1 MAIAITE
8 ILGTDSLSGSRLVL
22 NDNFNILASEI
33 NAIETYFN
41 PTAGII
47 NNLNNLTT
55 QSLRVGINSP
65 LLDINANTF
74 SILTSIAVSGNITLN
89 GSGLFRN
96 NDNPQTLNDA
106 LASPLT
112 TIAVGTSTA
121 PPTFTVE
128 RVGNSNV
135 ATPLV
140 IQLNDGVIGQ
150 EIFFVYA
157 DATTGQVQIVGA
169 IDPIIGPAGT
179 NIKLNKKGD
188 TVHLLC
194 VDDGTGNGDWYVTG
208 GNSYTIS

>member
-74 SILTSIAVSGNITLN
+74 SILTSIVVSGNIRLD
-89 GSGLFRN
+89 GAGLIRDN
-96 NDNPQTLNDA
+96 TNPQTLDDI

-112 TIAVGTSTA
+112 TIAVGTSTT
-121 PPTFTVE
+121 PPAFTIE
-128 RVGNSNV
+128 RVGNSNG
-135 ATPLV
+135 APTLV
-140 IQLNDGVIGQ
+140 IQLNDGIIGQ
-150 EIFFVYA
+150 EIFFVYSK
-157 DATTGQVQIVGA
+157 ATTGAVEIEGA
-169 IDPIIGPAGT
+169 INSIIGNGGT
-179 NIKLNKKGD
+179 TILLDQQGE

-194 VDDGTGNGDWYVTG
+194 VDDGTGNGDWYVVG
-208 GNSYTIS
+208 GSGYTIS

>member
-106 LASPLT
+106 LANPLT

-121 PPTFTVE
+121 PPAFTVE

-157 DATTGQVQIVGA
+157 DATTGAVEIVGA
-169 IDPIIGPAGT
+169 INPIIGPGGT
-179 NIKLNKKGD
+179 SIELNKKGD

-194 VDDGTGNGDWYVTG
+194 VDDGTGNGDWYVIG

>member
-33 NAIETYFN
+33 NAIEIYFN

-47 NNLNNLTT
+47 NNLNNLIT

-65 LLDINANTF
+65 LLEINANTF
-74 SILTSIAVSGNITLN
+74 SILTGISVSGNITLN
-89 GSGLFRN
+89 GAGLIRN

-106 LASPLT
+106 LADPLT
-112 TIAVGTSTA
+112 TIDVGTSTV
-121 PPTFTVE
+121 PPAFTVE
-128 RVGNSNV
+128 RVGNTVGSV
-135 ATPLV
+135 PLV
-140 IQLNDGVIGQ
+140 IQLHDGVIGQ

-157 DATTGQVQIVGA
+157 DATTGPVQIIGA
-169 IDPIIGPAGT
+169 INPIIGPAGT
-179 NIKLNKKGD
+179 SIELNKKGD

-194 VDDGTGNGDWYVTG
+194 VDDGTGNDNWYVVG

>member
-33 NAIETYFN
+33 NAIEIYFN

-65 LLDINANTF
+65 LLEINANAF
-74 SILTSIAVSGNITLN
+74 SILTGISVSGNITLN
-89 GSGLFRN
+89 GAGLIRN
-96 NDNPQTLNDA
+96 NDNPQTLNDV
-106 LASPLT
+106 LANPLT
-112 TIAVGTSTA
+112 TIAVGTSTV
-121 PPTFTVE
+121 PPAFTVE
-128 RVGNSNV
+128 RVGN
-135 ATPLV
+135 ALIDPLV

-157 DATTGQVQIVGA
+157 DATTGPVQIIGA
-169 IDPIIGPAGT
+169 INPIIGPAGT
-179 NIKLNKKGD
+179 SIELNKKGD

-194 VDDGTGNGDWYVTG
+194 VDDGTGNDNWYIIG
-208 GNSYTIS
+208 GNSYAIVS

>member
-74 SILTSIAVSGNITLN
+74 SILTSIVVSGNIRLD
-89 GSGLFRN
+89 GAGLIRDN
-96 NDNPQTLNDA
+96 TNPQTLDDI

-112 TIAVGTSTA
+112 TIAVGTSTT
-121 PPTFTVE
+121 PPAFTIE
-128 RVGNSNV
+128 RVGNSNG
-135 ATPLV
+135 APTLV
-140 IQLNDGVIGQ
+140 IQLNDGIIGQ
-150 EIFFVYA
+150 EIFFVYSK
-157 DATTGQVQIVGA
+157 ATTGAVEIEGA
-169 IDPIIGPAGT
+169 INPIIGNGGT
-179 NIKLNKKGD
+179 TILLDQQGE

-194 VDDGTGNGDWYVTG
+194 VDDGTGNGDWYVVG
-208 GNSYTIS
+208 GSGYTIS

>member
-33 NAIETYFN
+33 NAIEIYFN

-47 NNLNNLTT
+47 NNLNNLIT
-55 QSLRVGINSP
+55 QSLKVGINSP
-65 LLDINANTF
+65 LLEINANTF
-74 SILTSIAVSGNITLN
+74 SILTGISVSGNITLN
-89 GSGLFRN
+89 GAGLIRN

-106 LASPLT
+106 LADPLT
-112 TIAVGTSTA
+112 TIDVGTSTV
-121 PPTFTVE
+121 PPAFTVE
-128 RVGNSNV
+128 RVGNTVGSV
-135 ATPLV
+135 PLV
-140 IQLNDGVIGQ
+140 IQLHDGVIGQ

-157 DATTGQVQIVGA
+157 DATTGPVQIIGA
-169 IDPIIGPAGT
+169 INPIIGPAGT
-179 NIKLNKKGD
+179 SIELNKKGD

-194 VDDGTGNGDWYVTG
+194 VDDGTGNDNWYVVG